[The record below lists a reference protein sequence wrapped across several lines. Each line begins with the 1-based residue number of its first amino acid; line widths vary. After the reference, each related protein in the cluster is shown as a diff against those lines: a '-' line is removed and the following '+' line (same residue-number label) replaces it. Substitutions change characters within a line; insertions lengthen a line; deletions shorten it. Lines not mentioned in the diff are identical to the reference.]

1 MNYIILGGS
10 ILSCAL
16 AEKLSENSQVY
27 IVDSRMELGM
37 PTTDI
42 GFLDDK
48 NSISHFMDESKFEY
62 ANFHNNGIRAEWV
75 AKFYSHYLTKIGV
88 KILTRS
94 RVIKHTDSVEIKSLG
109 NSLKLNPSTT
119 KIYDLRNVSG
129 NVRMNIEN
137 ADPEEEIYNSLD
149 TSNYIIREG
158 GIISSD
164 ENFDDLEFD
173 LIRADGT
180 REIWWKAVD
189 KSPKPRL
196 GFLERMT
203 NFGPE
208 EKAKNSI
215 DSIIELATEMAQSI
229 QSNNGRTNF

>member
-42 GFLDDK
+42 GLLENK
-48 NSISHFMDESKFEY
+48 KSISHFMDESKFEY
-62 ANFHNNGIRAEWV
+62 ANLHKNGIRAEWV
-75 AKFYSHYLTKIGV
+75 AKFYSHHLTKIGV
-88 KILTRS
+88 KIMTRS
-94 RVIKHTDSVEIKSLG
+94 RVIKNEDSVEIKSLG
-109 NSLKLNPSTT
+109 NSVKLSLSSC
-119 KIYDLRNVSG
+119 KLFDLREVSG
-129 NVRMNIEN
+129 NVRMNTEKTELN
-137 ADPEEEIYNSLD
+137 DEIFNPLD

-158 GIISSD
+158 AIISSD
-164 ENFDDLEFD
+164 ENFDNLEFD

-180 REIWWKAVD
+180 REIWWKTAEQ
-189 KSPKPRL
+189 SPKPKL

-203 NFGPE
+203 NFGPD
-208 EKAKNSI
+208 EKTKNSI
-215 DSIIELATEMAQSI
+215 DSIIGLANEISQSI
-229 QSNNGRTNF
+229 QSNNG

>member
-16 AEKLSENSQVY
+16 AEKLSEHSQVY

-42 GFLDDK
+42 GLLENQ

-62 ANFHNNGIRAEWV
+62 ANFQKNGIRAEWV

-94 RVIKHTDSVEIKSLG
+94 KTIRNGDSVEIKSLG
-109 NSLKLNPSTT
+109 SSIKLDLSSS
-119 KIYDLRNVSG
+119 KIIDLREVSG
-129 NVRMNIEN
+129 NVRMNTEKT
-137 ADPEEEIYNSLD
+137 DLDDEITNLLD
-149 TSNYIIREG
+149 TSNYEMREG
-158 GIISSD
+158 AIISSD
-164 ENFDDLEFD
+164 ENFNNLEFD

-180 REIWWKAVD
+180 REIWWKASEQ
-189 KSPKPRL
+189 SPNPKF
-196 GFLERMT
+196 GFLERM
-203 NFGPE
+203 NNYGPRD
-208 EKAKNSI
+208 KTKNSI
-215 DSIIELATEMAQSI
+215 DSLIKLATEISEST
-229 QSNNGRTNF
+229 QSNNR

>member
-42 GFLDDK
+42 GLIDNK

-62 ANFHNNGIRAEWV
+62 ANFHDNGIRAEWV

-94 RVIKHTDSVEIKSLG
+94 RVIKHSDSIEIKSLG
-109 NSLKLNPSTT
+109 SSVKLNPSST
-119 KIYDLRNVSG
+119 KIFDLRNVSG
-129 NVRMNIEN
+129 NVRMNAEN
-137 ADPEEEIYNSLD
+137 TDLEEEMYNPLD
-149 TSNYIIREG
+149 ISNYIIREG

-164 ENFDDLEFD
+164 EKFENLEFD
-173 LIRADGT
+173 LARADGT
-180 REIWWKAVD
+180 REIWWKATGQ
-189 KSPKPRL
+189 SPKPNL

-215 DSIIELATEMAQSI
+215 DSIIELATEITHLI
-229 QSNNGRTNF
+229 QSNNG

>member
-1 MNYIILGGS
+1 MNYIVLGGS

-42 GFLDDK
+42 GLIDNK

-62 ANFHNNGIRAEWV
+62 ANLHDNGIRAEWV

-94 RVIKHTDSVEIKSLG
+94 RVIKHPDSIEIKSLG
-109 NSLKLNPSTT
+109 NSVKLNPSST
-119 KIYDLRNVSG
+119 KIFDLRNVSG
-129 NVRMNIEN
+129 NVRMSTEKT
-137 ADPEEEIYNSLD
+137 DLEETYNPLD
-149 TSNYIIREG
+149 ISNFIIREG

-164 ENFDDLEFD
+164 EKFENLEFD

-180 REIWWKAVD
+180 REIWWKATEQF
-189 KSPKPRL
+189 PKPNL

-208 EKAKNSI
+208 EKEKNSI
-215 DSIIELATEMAQSI
+215 DSIIELATEIYQSI
-229 QSNNGRTNF
+229 QSDNG

>member
-10 ILSCAL
+10 ILSCSL

-42 GFLDDK
+42 GLLENK
-48 NSISHFMDESKFEY
+48 KSISHFMDESKFEY
-62 ANFHNNGIRAEWV
+62 ANLHNNGIRAEWV
-75 AKFYSHYLTKIGV
+75 AKFYSHHLTKIGV
-88 KILTRS
+88 KIMTRS
-94 RVIKHTDSVEIKSLG
+94 RVIKNEDSVEIKSLG
-109 NSLKLNPSTT
+109 NSVKLSLSSC
-119 KIYDLRNVSG
+119 KLFDLREVSG
-129 NVRMNIEN
+129 NVRMNAEN
-137 ADPEEEIYNSLD
+137 TDVEEGIHNPLD
-149 TSNYIIREG
+149 ISNYIIREG

-164 ENFDDLEFD
+164 EKFENLEFD

-180 REIWWKAVD
+180 REIWWRATGQY
-189 KSPKPRL
+189 PKPKL

-215 DSIIELATEMAQSI
+215 DSIIELATEMAHSI
-229 QSNNGRTNF
+229 QSNNG

>member
-10 ILSCAL
+10 ILSCSL

-42 GFLDDK
+42 GLLENK
-48 NSISHFMDESKFEY
+48 KSISHFMDESKFEY
-62 ANFHNNGIRAEWV
+62 ANLHNNGIRAEWV
-75 AKFYSHYLTKIGV
+75 AKFYSHHLTKIGV
-88 KILTRS
+88 KIMTRS
-94 RVIKHTDSVEIKSLG
+94 RVIKNEDSVEIKSLA
-109 NSLKLNPSTT
+109 NSVKLSLSSC
-119 KIYDLRNVSG
+119 KLFDLRQVSG
-129 NVRMNIEN
+129 NVRMNAEN
-137 ADPEEEIYNSLD
+137 TDVEEGIHNPLD
-149 TSNYIIREG
+149 ISNYIIREG

-164 ENFDDLEFD
+164 EKFENLEFD

-180 REIWWKAVD
+180 REIWWKATGQY
-189 KSPKPRL
+189 PKPKL

-215 DSIIELATEMAQSI
+215 DSIIELATEMAHSI
-229 QSNNGRTNF
+229 QSNNG

>member
-1 MNYIILGGS
+1 MKYIIIGGS

-42 GFLDDK
+42 GLIDNK
-48 NSISHFMDESKFEY
+48 YSISHFMDESKFEY
-62 ANFHNNGIRAEWV
+62 ANFHENGIRAEWV

-94 RVIKHTDSVEIKSLG
+94 RVIKHSDSIEIKSLG
-109 NSLKLNPSTT
+109 SSVKLNPSPT
-119 KIYDLRNVSG
+119 KIFDLRNVSG
-129 NVRMNIEN
+129 NVRMNAEN
-137 ADPEEEIYNSLD
+137 TDLEEEIYNPLD
-149 TSNYIIREG
+149 ISNYIIREG

-164 ENFDDLEFD
+164 EKFENLEFD

-180 REIWWKAVD
+180 REIWWKATEQ
-189 KSPKPRL
+189 SPKPNL

-215 DSIIELATEMAQSI
+215 DSIIELATEMAHSI
-229 QSNNGRTNF
+229 QSNNG

>member
-16 AEKLSENSQVY
+16 AEKLSESSQVY

-42 GFLDDK
+42 GLLNNK
-48 NSISHFMDESKFEY
+48 KSISHFMDESKFEY
-62 ANFHNNGIRAEWV
+62 ANFQSNGIRAEWV

-94 RVIKHTDSVEIKSLG
+94 RILKNEDSVEIKSLG
-109 NSLKLNPSTT
+109 SSVKLNLSTC
-119 KIYDLRNVSG
+119 KLFDLREVSG
-129 NVRMNIEN
+129 NVRMNTEKTDLGDELFN
-137 ADPEEEIYNSLD
+137 PLD

-164 ENFDDLEFD
+164 ENFNDLEFD

-180 REIWWKAVD
+180 REIWWKD
-189 KSPKPRL
+189 FEQPPKPNL

-203 NFGPE
+203 NFGPD

-215 DSIIELATEMAQSI
+215 DSIIELAIEISQSI
-229 QSNNGRTNF
+229 QSNNG

>member
-42 GFLDDK
+42 GLLEDK
-48 NSISHFMDESKFEY
+48 KMISHFMDESKFEY
-62 ANFHNNGIRAEWV
+62 ANFQNNGIRAEWV
-75 AKFYSHYLTKIGV
+75 AKFYSHHLTKIGV

-94 RVIKHTDSVEIKSLG
+94 RVIKNEDSVEIKSLG
-109 NSLKLNPSTT
+109 TSVKLNLSSC
-119 KIYDLRNVSG
+119 KLFDLREVSG
-129 NVRMNIEN
+129 NVRMNTEKTDLDDKIFN
-137 ADPEEEIYNSLD
+137 PLD
-149 TSNYIIREG
+149 TSNYLIREG
-158 GIISSD
+158 AIISSD
-164 ENFDDLEFD
+164 EQFDNLDFD

-180 REIWWKAVD
+180 REIWWKGVNQ
-189 KSPKPRL
+189 SPKPKL

-203 NFGPE
+203 NFGPAE
-208 EKAKNSI
+208 ITKNSI
-215 DSIIELATEMAQSI
+215 DSIIGLAIEISQSI
-229 QSNNGRTNF
+229 QSNNG

>member
-10 ILSCAL
+10 ILSCSL

-42 GFLDDK
+42 GLLENK
-48 NSISHFMDESKFEY
+48 KSISHFMDESKFEY
-62 ANFHNNGIRAEWV
+62 ANLHNNGIRAEWV
-75 AKFYSHYLTKIGV
+75 AKFYSHHLTKIGV
-88 KILTRS
+88 KIMTRS
-94 RVIKHTDSVEIKSLG
+94 RVIKNEDSVEIKSLG
-109 NSLKLNPSTT
+109 NSVKLSLSSC
-119 KIYDLRNVSG
+119 KLFDLREVSG
-129 NVRMNIEN
+129 NVRMNAEN
-137 ADPEEEIYNSLD
+137 TDVEEGIHNPLD
-149 TSNYIIREG
+149 ISNYIIREG

-164 ENFDDLEFD
+164 EKFENLEFD

-180 REIWWKAVD
+180 REIWWKATGQY
-189 KSPKPRL
+189 PKPKL

-215 DSIIELATEMAQSI
+215 DSIIELATEMAHSI
-229 QSNNGRTNF
+229 QSNNG

>member
-1 MNYIILGGS
+1 MNCIILGGS

-42 GFLDDK
+42 GLLDNK

-62 ANFHNNGIRAEWV
+62 ANLHNNGIRAEWV

-94 RVIKHTDSVEIKSLG
+94 RVIKQEDIVEIKSLD
-109 NSLKLNPSTT
+109 SSIRFSRSSI
-119 KIYDLRNVSG
+119 KIFDLRDVSG
-129 NVRMNIEN
+129 YVRMNTEKT
-137 ADPEEEIYNSLD
+137 DLDDEIFNPID

-158 GIISSD
+158 AIISSD
-164 ENFDDLEFD
+164 EKFDDLEFD

-180 REIWWKAVD
+180 REIWWKTVD
-189 KSPKPRL
+189 QSPKPKL

-203 NFGPE
+203 NFGPD

-215 DSIIELATEMAQSI
+215 DTIIELAIEISQNHSPK
-229 QSNNGRTNF
+229 